1 MRQLLVA
8 VVLIAATASAPVAGG
23 AQPREVSLNGRVQ
36 WVAGQTLMLMLD
48 GGGSVNVDLTQVP
61 LDTYTRLRE
70 RDRVV
75 VIGVLASDNRQVLAT
90 SVTPVPSQ
98 PPPSRTP

>member
-8 VVLIAATASAPVAGG
+8 VVLLAAVASAPVAGG
-23 AQPREVSLNGRVQ
+23 AQAREIRLDGRVQ

-48 GGGSVNVDLTQVP
+48 GGGSVNVNLTQVP
-61 LDTYTRLRE
+61 LDSYTALKE

-75 VIGVLASDNRQVLAT
+75 VTGVLASDNRQVLAT
-90 SVTPVPSQ
+90 SVTPVVSQ